1 LLFRRQS
8 TRTARRLHRLG
19 GAALFTDPTL
29 AQPLA
34 DQGLL
39 HRLSPET
46 LVDDDVL
53 LTAARD
59 GLRDG
64 HWISDVP
71 HVLAQRGRLPRGRGG
86 GRRTTVGVRVVRQPR
101 HPLRPHG
108 GLDRKIADLLTSKKN
123 SPVIYVPQLAEVP
136 PAATSEVYIFSN
148 GIQPEHRG
156 PLGFQGDV
164 FPTAPGDAQYSPL
177 RSLELVTWK
186 NPRSARELTAA
197 ADVLAAQKAGEL
209 SLTSPG
215 IVINMPFLAWPSG
228 HR

>member
-1 LLFRRQS
+1 VTVCPALADGAPAATNPPTSRRRARAVLVPVTS
-8 TRTARRLHRLG
+8 ARAGTARRLHRLG
-19 GAALFTDPTL
+19 GGAHA
-29 AQPLA
+29 
-34 DQGLL
+34 
-39 HRLSPET
+39 
-46 LVDDDVL
+46 
-53 LTAARD
+53 AARD

-64 HWISDVP
+64 RWISDVP

-101 HPLRPHG
+101 HPLAHTEVS
-108 GLDRKIADLLTSKKN
+108 DRKIADLLTSKKN

-136 PAATSEVYIFSN
+136 PGRPRRCTSSATASSPNTAVRSAF
-148 GIQPEHRG
+148 RG
-156 PLGFQGDV
+156 TCSPPRRV
-164 FPTAPGDAQYSPL
+164 TRSTPPL

-197 ADVLAAQKAGEL
+197 ADVLAEQKAGEP

>member
-1 LLFRRQS
+1 VTVCPPLADDAPLATDPPTSRRRARAVLVPVTS
-8 TRTARRLHRLG
+8 ARAGTARRLHRLG
-19 GAALFTDPTL
+19 GVAALTLLLATACGTATGSATSPTSSL
-29 AQPLA
+29 NAGA
-34 DQGLL
+34 
-39 HRLSPET
+39 SP
-46 LVDDDVL
+46 
-53 LTAARD
+53 AAA
-59 GLRDG
+59 GEAAEPPSVFA
-64 HWISDVP
+64 WY
-71 HVLAQRGRLPRGRGG
+71 ANRGIHFAH
-86 GRRTTVGVRVVRQPR
+86 TEVS
-101 HPLRPHG
+101 
-108 GLDRKIADLLTSKKN
+108 DRKIADLLTSKKN

-136 PAATSEVYIFSN
+136 PAATSQVYIFSN

-186 NPRSARELTAA
+186 NPGTARELTAA

-215 IVINMPFLAWPSG
+215 IVINMPFLDWPSG